1 MGASGEGGAR
11 TGAGSEDGADS
22 SGETGATRP
31 TLRPQSC
38 HEGDVAEREPEAGLT
53 GTLGSAR
60 VTFDRNLFI
69 GIILID
75 LYVLSSPPCF
85 LSSFPSLSVYPFLS
99 SSSSCFLY
107 PYYFLSSLLFVPI
120 PFLISFSFPLPSSPL
135 SLFPPLSPP
144 HVVSSVSSSFPLS
157 SPRFLSFVVPQDN
170 FGFDLQAVEAATKK
184 HEAIE
189 TDIAAYE
196 ERVQVSPSPA
206 RLV

>member
-1 MGASGEGGAR
+1 MF
-11 TGAGSEDGADS
+11 
-22 SGETGATRP
+22 P
-31 TLRPQSC
+31 
-38 HEGDVAEREPEAGLT
+38 
-53 GTLGSAR
+53 
-60 VTFDRNLFI
+60 FLF
-69 GIILID
+69 
-75 LYVLSSPPCF
+75 
-85 LSSFPSLSVYPFLS
+85 SFPFRVSFLIFIF
-99 SSSSCFLY
+99 FLF
-107 PYYFLSSLLFVPI
+107 PISLLFS
-120 PFLISFSFPLPSSPL
+120 FLSPLCPHSLPHLLFSFPLPSSPL

>member
-1 MGASGEGGAR
+1 M
-11 TGAGSEDGADS
+11 S
-22 SGETGATRP
+22 SHHLHVSFP
-31 TLRPQSC
+31 
-38 HEGDVAEREPEAGLT
+38 
-53 GTLGSAR
+53 
-60 VTFDRNLFI
+60 LFLPFPCI
-69 GIILID
+69 LSYLHLLLVSYILII
-75 LYVLSSPPCF
+75 F
-85 LSSFPSLSVYPFLS
+85 FP
-99 SSSSCFLY
+99 
-107 PYYFLSSLLFVPI
+107 LSSLSHSLPH
-120 PFLISFSFPLPSSPL
+120 LLFSFPLPSSPL